1 MKKKALAIICVCT
14 LIALMVTNSKLFVQA
29 TGYNIVVRVSS
40 PVQNKTYITG
50 DIPLSFICDANITDP
65 TLVANCTV
73 VYAYNLDGKTVP
85 WGESSRMGQFYQPF
99 PFFHSSSIHVPSGNH
114 SLFVLVTFWIT
125 PVDEYAD
132 TFKMN
137 NVSQVVNFTVNADLP
152 TIPNS
157 PTPLPSEQPQLA
169 EQDVILGVAVTV
181 TAVCIV
187 LGLLV
192 YFIKR
197 K

>member
-1 MKKKALAIICVCT
+1 
-14 LIALMVTNSKLFVQA
+14 
-29 TGYNIVVRVSS
+29 
-40 PVQNKTYITG
+40 
-50 DIPLSFICDANITDP
+50 
-65 TLVANCTV
+65 
-73 VYAYNLDGKTVP
+73 
-85 WGESSRMGQFYQPF
+85 
-99 PFFHSSSIHVPSGNH
+99 
-114 SLFVLVTFWIT
+114 
-125 PVDEYAD
+125 
-132 TFKMN
+132 MN